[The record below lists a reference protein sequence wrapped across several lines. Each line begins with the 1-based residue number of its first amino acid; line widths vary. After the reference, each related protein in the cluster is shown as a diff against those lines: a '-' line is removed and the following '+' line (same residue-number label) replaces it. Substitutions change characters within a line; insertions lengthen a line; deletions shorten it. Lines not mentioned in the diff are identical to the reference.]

1 MDKDE
6 IKRRFS
12 SVEVSNKKTDQI
24 RAIRDNFTALAE
36 ALDAWAEDGRDKGM
50 AMTQLELASF
60 AVIAA
65 IARSK

>member
-1 MDKDE
+1 MDRDE

-12 SVEVSNKKTDQI
+12 STEVSANKAIQI
-24 RAIRDNFTALAE
+24 KAVRDNFVALAE

-60 AVIAA
+60 AVVAA